1 MRNLGQFRDG
11 TSRNAEG
18 CGIRIGRRRLIG
30 LHPPRAIYQ
39 HHPIVRNLNG
49 GESDRSRVGATHRQQ
64 LQGRADLHPR
74 RGWARMARG
83 KEGADES
90 VAIGVRPLR
99 HDHDDIRDIPRGHPV
114 ETSLESPATRHASSR
129 RIRRSRAP
137 YVGEGDSAEEPA
149 GLHALQVVLHQQGT
163 SRLSDTCGFS
173 AENAHR
179 SLMLRP
185 AEPGGGI
192 GHRQALRQLSLSGGR
207 CQRDS
212 QQTRAGQR
220 VDRASAHS
228 RAIDLGGLVRDRA
241 KERLDVRRQRV
252 RSRSDKIHAANIAAA
267 AQ

>member
-30 LHPPRAIYQ
+30 LHPPWAIYQ
-39 HHPIVRNLNG
+39 HHPIVRHFNG
-49 GESDRSRVGATHRQQ
+49 RESDGSRVGATHRQQ
-64 LQGRADLHPR
+64 LQGRADLHPQ
-74 RGWARMARG
+74 RGWARMARR
-83 KEGADES
+83 EVGADES
-90 VAIGVRPLR
+90 FAIGLRPLR
-99 HDHDDIRDIPRGHPV
+99 HDHDDIRDVPRGHPV
-114 ETSLESPATRHASSR
+114 ESSLESPTTRHASSR
-129 RIRRSRAP
+129 RVRQSRAS
-137 YVGEGDSAEEPA
+137 YMGEGDSAEEPA
-149 GLHALQVVLHQQGT
+149 GLHTLQVVLHQQGT
-163 SRLSDTCGFS
+163 CRLTDARCLA

-212 QQTRAGQR
+212 QQARTAQR

>member
-1 MRNLGQFRDG
+1 
-11 TSRNAEG
+11 
-18 CGIRIGRRRLIG
+18 
-30 LHPPRAIYQ
+30 
-39 HHPIVRNLNG
+39 
-49 GESDRSRVGATHRQQ
+49 
-64 LQGRADLHPR
+64 
-74 RGWARMARG
+74 MACG

-99 HDHDDIRDIPRGHPV
+99 HDHDDIRDVPRGHPV
-114 ETSLESPATRHASSR
+114 ETSLESPTTLHASSR
-129 RIRRSRAP
+129 RIWQSRASH
-137 YVGEGDSAEEPA
+137 VGEGDSAEEPA
-149 GLHALQVVLHQQGT
+149 GLHPLQVVLHQQGT
-163 SRLSDTCGFS
+163 SRLTDARRLA
-173 AENAHR
+173 AEYAHR

-212 QQTRAGQR
+212 QQARASQR
-220 VDRASAHS
+220 VDRAPTHS
-228 RAIDLGGLVRDRA
+228 RAIDFGGLVRDRA